1 MTDNERFAAAD
12 RTSAASP
19 ASAEPIAE
27 TDDAADAAQ
36 VPSGDPEHAAH
47 GQSRTRPDPA
57 AFARAVAPH
66 LHPGHTHSERPDA
79 CAPAASARTV
89 FEQLALVLGSL
100 APLPPVRVQLDAA
113 RGLMLAEDVL
123 TLTDT
128 PPFDNSAMDGY
139 AVIRSDLLGASALNP
154 VTLPVVADL
163 AAGTADN
170 PRLVSGQVA
179 RIMTGA
185 AIPDGADAVVPI
197 EDTDQGTEL
206 VSIIRAPELAA
217 HIRRAGEDARA
228 GDRVLA
234 AGSVLWPARVAAA
247 ASAGTASVLVYA
259 APRVAVISTGS
270 ELVTPGS
277 PTRRGQI
284 PDSNSFLL
292 AAAVAEAG
300 GIPVRIGAVP
310 DDDDVL
316 RALLADLAGTVDV
329 IVLSGGVSVGAYDV
343 VKAVLKPLGTVDFGP
358 VKMQPGKPQGF
369 GRWPA
374 TGNVPGPLI
383 FALPG
388 NPVSAYVSFEVFV
401 RPALR
406 RLLGHG
412 EAEPIGTHERA
423 FTDPDT
429 RTGSTSRAVHHA
441 SPDLPSPDLAST
453 GLPSPDLPAP
463 DHAAP
468 NDPPLDHPAL
478 HRRTIT
484 ATVTDGWN
492 SPPGRAQYMPVIV
505 TTSTGIEHA
514 PADITAEGSS
524 GASTGSIRVE
534 VRPASRGG
542 SGSHLVAG
550 LAQANGLAIVPEDT
564 THIRGGD
571 LITVMLTS

>member
-1 MTDNERFAAAD
+1 MTD
-12 RTSAASP
+12 T
-19 ASAEPIAE
+19 
-27 TDDAADAAQ
+27 
-36 VPSGDPEHAAH
+36 EH
-47 GQSRTRPDPA
+47 T
-57 AFARAVAPH
+57 
-66 LHPGHTHSERPDA
+66 PGHTHTERADA
-79 CAPAASARTV
+79 CAPATSARTV
-89 FEQLALVLGSL
+89 AEQLAFVLASV
-100 APLPPVRVQLDAA
+100 APLPPMRLELDAA
-113 RGLMLAEDVL
+113 RGLVLAQDVL
-123 TLTDT
+123 TVTDT

-139 AVIRSDLLGASALNP
+139 AVIRSDLLGASAQNP
-154 VTLPVVADL
+154 IVLSVVADL
-163 AAGTADN
+163 AAGTAEN
-170 PRLVSGQVA
+170 PRLAPGQVA

-185 AIPDGADAVVPI
+185 PIPDGADAVVPI

-206 VSIIRAPELAA
+206 VTIVQAPELAA
-217 HIRRAGEDARA
+217 HVRRAGEDAHA

-234 AGSVLWPARVAAA
+234 AGSVLWPTRVAAA
-247 ASAGTASVLVYA
+247 ASAGTSTVLVHP

-292 AAAVAEAG
+292 SAAVAEAG

-316 RALLADLAGTVDV
+316 RALLAELAGTVDV

-343 VKAVLKPLGTVDFGP
+343 VKAVLKPIGTVDFGP
-358 VKMQPGKPQGF
+358 VRMQPGKPQGF

-412 EAEPIGTHERA
+412 TSDPAGATNDEPTFADSHTGA
-423 FTDPDT
+423 ADT
-429 RTGSTSRAVHHA
+429 STSYPALDHRA
-441 SPDLPSPDLAST
+441 
-453 GLPSPDLPAP
+453 
-463 DHAAP
+463 
-468 NDPPLDHPAL
+468 LDHPAL
-478 HRRTIT
+478 HRSTVT

-505 TTSTGIEHA
+505 THPTDTQRP
-514 PADITAEGSS
+514 PADNTREG
-524 GASTGSIRVE
+524 STGSIRVE

>member
-1 MTDNERFAAAD
+1 MTAPERHDAHAHL
-12 RTSAASP
+12 TP
-19 ASAEPIAE
+19 A
-27 TDDAADAAQ
+27 
-36 VPSGDPEHAAH
+36 G
-47 GQSRTRPDPA
+47 
-57 AFARAVAPH
+57 RA
-66 LHPGHTHSERPDA
+66 DA

-89 FEQLALVLGSL
+89 VEQLAIVLGSV
-100 APLPPVRVQLDAA
+100 APLPAVRVPLDAA
-113 RGLMLAEDVL
+113 RGLVLAEDVL
-123 TLTDT
+123 TATDT

-139 AVIRSDLLGASALNP
+139 AVIRADLLGASAQNP
-154 VTLPVVADL
+154 ITLPVVADL
-163 AAGTADN
+163 AAGTAEN
-170 PRLVSGQVA
+170 PRLLPGQVA

-185 AIPDGADAVVPI
+185 PIPDGADAVVPI
-197 EDTDQGTEL
+197 EDTDQGTDL
-206 VSIIRAPELAA
+206 VAIRQAPVAAA
-217 HIRRAGEDARA
+217 HIRRAGEDAHA

-247 ASAGTASVLVYA
+247 ASAGTSTVLVHP

-292 AAAVAEAG
+292 SAAVAEAG

-310 DDDDVL
+310 DDDDTL
-316 RALLADLAGTVDV
+316 RAVLAELAGTVDV

-343 VKAVLKPLGTVDFGP
+343 VKAVLQPLGTVHFGP

-374 TGNVPGPLI
+374 GTQGPLI

-406 RLLGHG
+406 LLLGQP
-412 EAEPIGTHERA
+412 E
-423 FTDPDT
+423 
-429 RTGSTSRAVHHA
+429 
-441 SPDLPSPDLAST
+441 
-453 GLPSPDLPAP
+453 
-463 DHAAP
+463 
-468 NDPPLDHPAL
+468 L
-478 HRRTIT
+478 HRRQVT
-484 ATVTDGWN
+484 ATVVDGWT
-492 SPPGRAQYMPVIV
+492 SPPGRAQYMPVVV
-505 TTSTGIEHA
+505 TTGTVFEHA
-514 PADITAEGSS
+514 PADNPREAST
-524 GASTGSIRVE
+524 GASTGTTRVE

-550 LAQANGLAIVPEDT
+550 LAQANGLAIISEGT
-564 THIRGGD
+564 TQVRGGD